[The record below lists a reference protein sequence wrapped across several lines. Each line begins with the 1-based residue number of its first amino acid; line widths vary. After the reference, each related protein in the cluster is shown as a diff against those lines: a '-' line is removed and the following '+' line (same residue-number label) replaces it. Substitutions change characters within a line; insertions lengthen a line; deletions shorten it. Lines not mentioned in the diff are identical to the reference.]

1 MIVQWGKATVN
12 TTDRQQ
18 TVSYPLQG
26 LFTQVPIVILG
37 AYRSQAAR
45 ASAGFVGAVNVTK
58 NSFTA
63 SYGEYYAETCI
74 NTYTYIAIGY

>member
-1 MIVQWGKATVN
+1 MQWGKVTTN

-18 TVSYPLQG
+18 TVSYPLQD
-26 LFTQVPIVILG
+26 LFTKVPIVVLG
-37 AYRSQAAR
+37 AYRSQVAKS
-45 ASAGFVGAVNVTK
+45 SAGFVGAVNVGK

-63 SYGEYYAETCI
+63 SYGEYYAATYI